1 MRTRLLFLSLI
12 LSSLSICPAL
22 AQQHNSSSGQEVVS
36 PSDNSPQVVHA
47 APTAARHFY
56 RLDFVLREAGEDK
69 LLSQRSFIMNIS
81 ADPQDSHEHTSWSL
95 RSGTR
100 VPLHDPN
107 GTNYVEVGVDF
118 DLSAKDADNALQI
131 EVTSAISSIASD
143 SAAGG
148 PAPIRSLKVKAAV
161 LAPLGKATTVFTAED
176 PSSRHQ
182 FELQVT
188 AVRAK

>member
-1 MRTRLLFLSLI
+1 MRTRLLFLTLIFSLI
-12 LSSLSICPAL
+12 STCQVL
-22 AQQHNSSSGQEVVS
+22 AQQHNSGSGQAVVS
-36 PSDNSPQVVHA
+36 PADNSPYVVHA
-47 APTAARHFY
+47 APLVPRHFY
-56 RLDFVLREAGEDK
+56 RLDFVLRETGEDK
-69 LLSQRSFIMNIS
+69 LLSQRSFTMNVS
-81 ADPQDSHEHTSWSL
+81 ADPEDGHEHTSWSL
-95 RSGTR
+95 RAGTR
-100 VPLHDPN
+100 VPTHDPN

-131 EVTSAISSIASD
+131 EVTSAISSIASE
-143 SAAGG
+143 SAASG

-161 LAPLGKATTVFTAED
+161 LAPLGKPTTVFTAED